1 MGQKMTL
8 DEIAHRDH
16 ISKNPSLELFHLVK
30 RVGYKLCRR
39 FHIDRDDD
47 LSLLWIS
54 FAKAVEV
61 YDKDRGQFP
70 LTYHYQAMR
79 EIQRHRLATTH
90 VVALP
95 QHFRGEDYQSVSVSN
110 PDHAEGDFWGVLMAF
125 EPEDEA
131 QYQDLVEKLTA
142 SLNDKEM
149 ILFNSFI
156 IGDES
161 QADYAERHGINRQN
175 VSHSVVRLKQKLM
188 KIYKEKVIS

>member
-1 MGQKMTL
+1 MNINEL
-8 DEIAHRDH
+8 AHRDH
-16 ISKNPSLELFHLVK
+16 ILNIPSLELFELVK
-30 RVGYKLCRR
+30 RIGYKLCRR
-39 FHIDRDDD
+39 FHLHRDDD

-54 FAKAVEV
+54 FAKAIES
-61 YDKDRGQFP
+61 YDITRGDFQ
-70 LTYHYQAMR
+70 LCYHYQAMR
-79 EIQRHRLATTH
+79 EIQRHRLATTY

-95 QHFRGEDYQSVSVSN
+95 QHFRGEEYQSVSVSN

-142 SLNDKEM
+142 SLNDKEKV
-149 ILFNSFI
+149 LFNSFI

-161 QADYAERHGINRQN
+161 QAEYAERHGINRQN
-175 VSHSVVRLKQKLM
+175 VSHLVVRLKQKLM